1 MRFVMI
7 NLILVCLLLFG
18 IGYLAFGNVETDPNP
33 EPNAHA
39 SIHCADVSPLDRISR
54 NVQGT
59 PQNGVVACSTLEN
72 LLYVCLP
79 DKIKR
84 QSNA

>member
-33 EPNAHA
+33 NRMLTPPFTVQMSLLWTEF
-39 SIHCADVSPLDRISR
+39 LGTSR
-54 NVQGT
+54 ELHKTGQSRVQ
-59 PQNGVVACSTLEN
+59 L
-72 LLYVCLP
+72 
-79 DKIKR
+79 
-84 QSNA
+84 

>member
-18 IGYLAFGNVETDPNP
+18 IGYLAFGSVETDPNP

-39 SIHCADVSPLDRISR
+39 SIHSAEVASLDRISR
-54 NVQGT
+54 NVQG
-59 PQNGVVACSTLEN
+59 PQNWAGVACSTLEN
-72 LLYVCLP
+72 LLYICRLN
-79 DKIKR
+79 KITL

>member
-39 SIHCADVSPLDRISR
+39 AIRSADVAALDRISW
-54 NVQGT
+54 NIQET
-59 PQNGVVACSTLEN
+59 PQTDSA
-72 LLYVCLP
+72 
-79 DKIKR
+79 K
-84 QSNA
+84 